1 MLKCVNDQCSYFKEY
16 GECSSACEAQGIK
29 KIVTNY
35 DRIQAMSVEEVA
47 KSRIFY
53 RDDWGDY
60 VTDNGQYYDEEE
72 EAIKAEIAW
81 LESEVSE

>member
-1 MLKCVNDQCSYFKEY
+1 MTHCVNKNCAYFKEY
-16 GECSSACEAQGIK
+16 GECSSACQNNGFK
-29 KIVTNY
+29 KIITNF
-35 DRIQAMSVEEVA
+35 DRIKAMTVEEVA

-60 VTDNGQYYDEEE
+60 VTDDGELYYDIE

-81 LESEVSE
+81 LEREVSE